1 MRWSTNRV
9 LAATAAIF
17 AVGALFAGD
26 VQRTVP
32 VDDQVSPVQLATWIR
47 DRNATLRIIDVRDSA
62 SFREYQIPTADN
74 ITAHTID
81 DARFTQ
87 DQLIV
92 LYALDEDPVRE
103 WAALKKRGLN
113 AKVLSGGLGGWLG
126 DIMQPALPPNA
137 SAEQTASY
145 QKKKELA
152 EYFGG
157 QPSVYT
163 EQSSVSPSTLQSLK
177 RLKRRT
183 C

>member
-1 MRWSTNRV
+1 MHWSTNRV

-32 VDDQVSPVQLATWIR
+32 DDHRVSPVQLATWIR
-47 DRNATLRIIDVRDSA
+47 DRHATLRIIDIRDSA

-74 ITAHTID
+74 KSAETID
-81 DARFTQ
+81 AAAFAS

-92 LYALDEDPVRE
+92 LYGLDDDPVRE

-113 AKVLSGGLGGWLG
+113 AMVLAGGLGGWLG

-137 SAEQTASY
+137 TAEQTELY

-163 EQSSVSPSTLQSLK
+163 EQSSLSPSTLQSLK

>member
-1 MRWSTNRV
+1 MHWSTNRA
-9 LAATAAIF
+9 LAATAALL
-17 AVGALFAGD
+17 ALGALFAGD
-26 VQRTVP
+26 VQHTVP
-32 VDDQVSPVQLATWIR
+32 AEDQVSPVQLATWIR
-47 DRNATLRIIDVRDSA
+47 ERNATLRIIDVRDSA

-74 ITAHTID
+74 VSAQAID
-81 DARFTQ
+81 DTKFTQ

-92 LYALDEDPVRE
+92 LYSLDEDPVRE
-103 WAALKKRGLN
+103 WAALKKRGVN
-113 AKVLSGGLGGWLG
+113 AKSLSGGLGGWLS
-126 DIMQPALPPNA
+126 DIMQPSLPPNA
-137 SAEQTASY
+137 SAEQTELY

-163 EQSSVSPSTLQSLK
+163 EQSSLSPSTLQSLK